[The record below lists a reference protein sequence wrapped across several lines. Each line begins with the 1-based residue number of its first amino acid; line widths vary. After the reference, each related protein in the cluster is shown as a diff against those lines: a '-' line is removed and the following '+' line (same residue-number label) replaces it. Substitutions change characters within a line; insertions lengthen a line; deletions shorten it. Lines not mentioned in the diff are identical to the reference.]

1 MGLPGVH
8 GQHLKSTGV
17 WAGSHISE
25 GRSSLWG
32 VLHRQ
37 GGWSTGDKQDWVV
50 QGQVRIEQK
59 SHLNPEEKVS
69 LWFYLLDQ

>member
-1 MGLPGVH
+1 MANTLGPSLRARELGQGVTFRRG
-8 GQHLKSTGV
+8 GQVS
-17 WAGSHISE
+17 
-25 GRSSLWG
+25 GR
-32 VLHRQ
+32 VLDRQ
-37 GGWSTGDKQDWVV
+37 GGWSTGDKQDWVA